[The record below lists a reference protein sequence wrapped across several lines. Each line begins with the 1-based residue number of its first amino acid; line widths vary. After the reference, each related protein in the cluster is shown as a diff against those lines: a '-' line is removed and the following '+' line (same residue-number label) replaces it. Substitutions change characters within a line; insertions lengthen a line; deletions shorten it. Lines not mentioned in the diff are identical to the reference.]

1 MKKITF
7 NNMAITEHDV
17 MNQILQLEQERE
29 DKERKK
35 EERKKSKE
43 ERDLQ
48 KSQTS
53 GDKTIHRTIQKRKD
67 RPISLKSLKK
77 NTQKI

>member
-1 MKKITF
+1 MD
-7 NNMAITEHDV
+7 ITEKDV
-17 MNQILQLEQERE
+17 MAQILQLEQERE

-43 ERDLQ
+43 EKGLQ

-53 GDKTIHRTIQKRKD
+53 GDKTIHRTIQKGR
-67 RPISLKSLKK
+67 IGL
-77 NTQKI
+77 